1 MISIGIDVS
10 KNKSTVCI
18 MKPYGEMIESPYE
31 INHTEDEL
39 SQFRDKI
46 SKYNED
52 VKVVLEAT
60 GVYHLPVAI
69 YILKCNIFVSVI
81 NPLAMKKYASRSI
94 RKGKTDKLDS
104 IKIANYGID
113 NWFNMK
119 EYTLAADKYEE
130 LNTLVRQYSQYIKL
144 SIQSKLMLI
153 NLLDKTMPGIT
164 TLLKNRTEQW
174 KNDKL
179 NSFVK
184 KFWHYDNIRKH
195 TEKQFIA
202 MYLKWAKKE
211 GCHQSEAKYVL
222 ACQGIPIISSNTPST
237 KMIVL
242 EAVRVLRE
250 ITKTLHKILSQMQE
264 LAKSLKEYSIVREM
278 GGVGD
283 KLAPRII
290 ACIGDVT
297 RFHSSK
303 ALIAYAGIDAPP
315 FQSGSFYGTNR
326 HISKRGSS
334 YLRKTGYEIMQSI
347 KRIKPKNDA
356 VYDFILKKE
365 MEGKPKKVAKI
376 AGLNKFLRIY
386 YARVFDLYST

>member
-1 MISIGIDVS
+1 
-10 KNKSTVCI
+10 
-18 MKPYGEMIESPYE
+18 
-31 INHTEDEL
+31 
-39 SQFRDKI
+39 
-46 SKYNED
+46 
-52 VKVVLEAT
+52 
-60 GVYHLPVAI
+60 
-69 YILKCNIFVSVI
+69 
-81 NPLAMKKYASRSI
+81 MKKYASRSI

-195 TEKQFIA
+195 TKKQFIA

-211 GCHQSEAKYVL
+211 GYHQSEAKAKAIYVL

-386 YARVFDLYST
+386 YARVFELYST